1 MENASKTLADEYRA
15 LGGRRVAVID
25 DNVGSSRDWDGD
37 TAEAAA
43 FWNERIA
50 TLPDREK
57 RDVETFLPSLNDESD
72 EPASSDIG
80 AQHRLPK

>member
-1 MENASKTLADEYRA
+1 MENASKELADEYRR

-37 TAEAAA
+37 PPEAEA
-43 FWNERIA
+43 FWKAKIA
-50 TLPDREK
+50 SLSDRDR

-72 EPASSDIG
+72 EPAN
-80 AQHRLPK
+80 